1 MKLPPAKN
9 FEASCKSVITIDG
22 PVASGK
28 TSVSRDL
35 AKALGWNWVST
46 GAFYRGLSYVAN
58 QEQMDL
64 SDHLAL
70 AKLATSTIWSVQM
83 EIEDTKVIYR
93 NEDVSLDIKKE
104 RVGATASQISV
115 YPEVRSALLKAQRDC
130 ALASVVANGLVAEG
144 RDCGSVVF
152 PDASAKFYLTA
163 RSESRA
169 ERRALERNES
179 VQKVEA
185 QQATR
190 DANDQQ
196 RAVAPLQVPDGA
208 IIVDTSEISLAEV
221 VATILRHLKR

>member
-1 MKLPPAKN
+1 MIP
-9 FEASCKSVITIDG
+9 VITIDG

-35 AKALGWNWVST
+35 AKELGWSWVST

-58 QEQMDL
+58 QENMDL
-64 SDHLAL
+64 TDQHGL
-70 AKLATSTIWSVQM
+70 AKLASSNIWSVQM
-83 EIEDTKVIYR
+83 QPDETKVFYR
-93 NEDVSLDIKKE
+93 GNDVSHEIKKE

-130 ALASVVANGLVAEG
+130 ATDGQVAPVLGLVAEG

-152 PDASAKFYLTA
+152 PHAAAKFYLTA

-169 ERRALERNES
+169 GRRALERNES
-179 VQKVEA
+179 IEKVEE

-190 DANDQQ
+190 DAADQQ
-196 RAVAPLQVPDGA
+196 RAVAPLQVPEGA
-208 IIVDTSEISLAEV
+208 NVVDTSELSLNEV
-221 VATILRHLKR
+221 VATILAMVPAALKGQA